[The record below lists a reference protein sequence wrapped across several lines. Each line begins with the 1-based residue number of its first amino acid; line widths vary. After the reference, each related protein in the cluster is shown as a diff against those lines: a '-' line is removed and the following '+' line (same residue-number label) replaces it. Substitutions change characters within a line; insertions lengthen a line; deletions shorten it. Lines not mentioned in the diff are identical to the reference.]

1 MLSHEY
7 ETIIIIRPDLEESS
21 VGSIA
26 EKIEQIVTSN
36 EGHVLDREDWGNR
49 KLAYPITKHQK
60 GHFLRLNFLC
70 AAALIAE
77 IERRIRNDD
86 QVIRFMTVRLAD
98 AVDVP
103 ARIEQAA
110 IQRAHREEE
119 MKRRAAEQAL
129 GLHEDYDDDDD
140 DDDEDDIGGDRDRGD
155 RGDRG
160 ERA

>member
-7 ETIIIIRPDLEESS
+7 ETIIIIRPDIDDAA
-21 VGSIA
+21 VGAIA
-26 EKIEQIVTSN
+26 EKLEAILTSN
-36 EGHVLDREDWGNR
+36 DGHVLDREDWGNR

-60 GHFLRLNFLC
+60 GHYLRLNFLC
-70 AAALIAE
+70 PAKLVTE

-86 QVIRFMTVRLAD
+86 QVVRFMTVRLAD

-103 ARIEQAA
+103 TRIEQAA
-110 IQRAHREEE
+110 VQRVHREEE

-129 GLHEDYDDDDD
+129 GIHENYDDDDD
-140 DDDEDDIGGDRDRGD
+140 DDDDDDIGGDRGD
-155 RGDRG
+155 RA